1 MAKRKPWTEE
11 EESLLGMDT
20 DAAVAEILG
29 RNKPQIS
36 ARRLKLVIPAF
47 CIEKSLQTAWAEDEI
62 SLLGTDSD
70 EEVARQLGRTRFS
83 VMAARQRLGI
93 AASSVRSNF
102 SNNLPPWG
110 ECAKM
115 PQDKFFKTIIAAM
128 EEFTG
133 RRTTYQ
139 ALADRCF
146 YSLSRVQKWATSG
159 TAQEPLSITA
169 RHHFWLAAKDTKKH
183 EQ

>member
-11 EESLLGMDT
+11 EESLLGTDT
-20 DAAVAEILG
+20 DAAVAEILC

-36 ARRLKLVIPAF
+36 ARRLKLGIPAF
-47 CIEKSLQTAWAEDEI
+47 CVEKSVQIAWTEDEI

-93 AASSVRSNF
+93 AASEVRSNF
-102 SNNLPPWG
+102 SISIPPWG
-110 ECAKM
+110 ACAAM

-128 EEFTG
+128 TEFTG
-133 RRTTYQ
+133 RRVTHK
-139 ALADRCF
+139 ALADKCY
-146 YSLSRVQKWATSG
+146 YSLSRVQKWATAG
-159 TAQEPLSITA
+159 TAQEPLSLAI